1 MAIKQVAGFSFPFPP
16 LFSAR
21 ELHRAQVNCQPLSTL
36 LLAANNSA
44 NERMCQEH
52 QWRHPSSKVS
62 HFTRRVFTKS
72 TVGAGEK
79 TTLVFRFSFHFFSF
93 VLLSERSARDEASR
107 HADRRGQRNECNV
120 ETALPHAPP
129 VREMHFFFHLFFFSA
144 HLLPSR
150 FNQLITDSK
159 TWLPPSVNFRE
170 RCYPITAAQTKSSG
184 FHWQWA
190 VVNKSNLLSMK
201 SLKAHVFIFFIFF

>member
-79 TTLVFRFSFHFFSF
+79 TTLVFRFSFHFFFLSF
-93 VLLSERSARDEASR
+93 YFRSGAHATRR
-107 HADRRGQRNECNV
+107 HVTPTGGGRGTNNV

-129 VREMHFFFHLFFFSA
+129 VREMHFFFYLFSLAPTFFHPGSI
-144 HLLPSR
+144 
-150 FNQLITDSK
+150 N
-159 TWLPPSVNFRE
+159 
-170 RCYPITAAQTKSSG
+170 
-184 FHWQWA
+184 
-190 VVNKSNLLSMK
+190 
-201 SLKAHVFIFFIFF
+201 

>member
-79 TTLVFRFSFHFFSF
+79 QHSSFASRSILFFFPF

-129 VREMHFFFHLFFFSA
+129 VREMHFFFYLFSLVPTFFHPGSI
-144 HLLPSR
+144 
-150 FNQLITDSK
+150 N
-159 TWLPPSVNFRE
+159 
-170 RCYPITAAQTKSSG
+170 
-184 FHWQWA
+184 
-190 VVNKSNLLSMK
+190 
-201 SLKAHVFIFFIFF
+201 